1 MKFYFTEPEIVEL
14 ALRVVLASVFN
25 RFNNALQGRPD
36 LVHDYRGPN
45 GIVDLNEPD
54 RFVANY
60 RKAGGEIELL
70 HLEYETRQA
79 LSTDPQ
85 IAFFRSSLV
94 RQILDH

>member
-1 MKFYFTEPEIVEL
+1 M
-14 ALRVVLASVFN
+14 VLASVFN

-54 RFVANY
+54 CFVANY

-85 IAFFRSSLV
+85 IAFFRSSLD
-94 RQILDH
+94 REILDHYSL